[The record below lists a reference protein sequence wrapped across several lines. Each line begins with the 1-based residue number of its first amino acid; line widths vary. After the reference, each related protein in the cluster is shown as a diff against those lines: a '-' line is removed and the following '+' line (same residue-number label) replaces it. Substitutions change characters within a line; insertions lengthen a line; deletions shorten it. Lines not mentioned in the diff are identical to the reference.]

1 MGKKCFLLFILL
13 ISFFN
18 QVSLAQTTKENLQ
31 LKDQVSKLQVDLEE
45 QKSTT
50 AKLIEQ
56 VTDLIENQ
64 NTLIK
69 DFTQTSKVVQD
80 LQVITEQNK
89 KQLKFKDAFVL
100 NKEGRP
106 VAFIDN
112 DLKLYDYYG
121 KDLLGWIKLE
131 TNELVRNYDE
141 SVIAQIENDF
151 LIDDTG
157 HVIGSIERSENL
169 KWDREKL
176 YPQVQKRPLSQYFI
190 KLENPKQFN
199 PNTFRFSD
207 WSNQKLEDILFFNE
221 KKIQRLR

>member
-50 AKLIEQ
+50 AKLLEQ